1 MRKRGRHGPRLRETI
16 HEVSAPPVRI
26 VVVGA
31 GFGGL
36 AVVRGLLARRDP
48 SDGSPADRPVHV
60 TLVDRN
66 NFHTFLPLLYQVATS
81 GLNAADVAHP
91 IRAIVQ
97 RHPEVDVRN
106 GTATGIDWEG
116 RALLVEDQ
124 DPVPFDH
131 LVLAAGS
138 TANDF
143 GIPGVAEH
151 GFPLYSLDDAAR
163 LRNRVLERF
172 EAADRRPELVD
183 EGALTFAI
191 VGGGPT
197 GVETAGALAE
207 LFDRVLR
214 DDFHSLPVERARV
227 VLVEMADTLL
237 APFGSRSR
245 RHALD
250 ALRRRGVEVR
260 LSTKVAE
267 VRADRVVLDGGE
279 ELPAHTL
286 VWAAGVRANPLASA
300 LDLPQGPGGRIVVG
314 PDLAVEGRDGVWVVG
329 DLAHAASAAGDGP
342 APQLAPAAIQGGE
355 LVAANIRAVLG
366 GRPTGEFRY
375 RDKGTMATI
384 GRRSAVA
391 EVPRLPALVGSVAWL
406 AWLFLHLVMLI
417 GFRNRLS
424 VLVNWAWNYLTW
436 DRGPRLIF
444 GPGAPR
450 RSGDG

>member
-1 MRKRGRHGPRLRETI
+1 MDEPREQSRPRPR
-16 HEVSAPPVRI
+16 V

-36 AVVRGLLARRDP
+36 AVVRDLAD
-48 SDGSPADRPVHV
+48 APVDITV
-60 TLVDRN
+60 VDRN

-97 RHPEVDVRN
+97 RHHNVEVRN
-106 GTATGIDWEG
+106 GTVTGVDRDRGEI
-116 RALLVEDQ
+116 LVEGQ
-124 DPVPFDH
+124 DPLPYDH
-131 LVLAAGS
+131 VVLAAGS
-138 TANDF
+138 ASNDF
-143 GIPGVAEH
+143 GIPGVSEH
-151 GFPLYSLDDAAR
+151 GYPLYSLDDAAR

-172 EAADRRPELVD
+172 EAADREPKLID

-214 DDFHSLPVERARV
+214 DDFHTLPVQRARV
-227 VLVEMADTLL
+227 VLIEMADTLL
-237 APFGSRSR
+237 LPFSR
-245 RHALD
+245 RSQQHALD

-260 LSTKVAE
+260 LSTRVE
-267 VRADRVVLDGGE
+267 SVHADHVVLNGGE
-279 ELPAHTL
+279 QLPAHTL
-286 VWAAGVRANPLASA
+286 VWAAGVKANPLAGA
-300 LDLPQGPGGRIVVG
+300 LGLRQGPGGRIVVER
-314 PDLAVEGRDGVWVVG
+314 DLSVPGEDGMWVIG
-329 DLAHAASAAGDGP
+329 DLAHTEGAGAEGAP
-342 APQLAPAAIQGGE
+342 APQLAPAAIQAGE
-355 LVAANIRAVLG
+355 LVAANIRRSLA
-366 GRPTGEFRY
+366 REPTVAFRY

-384 GRRSAVA
+384 GRRAAVA
-391 EVPRLPALVGSVAWL
+391 ELPRVPALVGSVAWL
-406 AWLFLHLVMLI
+406 AWLVLHLVMLI

-444 GPGAPR
+444 GADPRHPPG
-450 RSGDG
+450 G

>member
-1 MRKRGRHGPRLRETI
+1 ML
-16 HEVSAPPVRI
+16 HEVSDHHHRPKV

-36 AVVRGLLARRDP
+36 SVLRGL
-48 SDGSPADRPVHV
+48 ADQPVDV
-60 TLVDRN
+60 TVVDRN

-91 IRAIVQ
+91 IRAIVA
-97 RHPEVDVRN
+97 RHRNIDVRH
-106 GTATGIDWEG
+106 GTVEGVDWDRNEVQVAG
-116 RALLVEDQ
+116 QAPL
-124 DPVPFDH
+124 PFDH

-151 GFPLYSLDDAAR
+151 GYPLYTLDDAAR

-172 EAADRRPELVD
+172 EAAALDQSLID
-183 EGALTFAI
+183 DGALTFAI

-207 LFDRVLR
+207 LFDKVLR
-214 DDFHSLPVERARV
+214 DDFHTLPVQRARV
-227 VLVEMADTLL
+227 VLIEMADSLL
-237 APFGSRSR
+237 TPFGPRSR
-245 RHALD
+245 DHALD

-260 LSTKVAE
+260 LSTRVSS
-267 VRADRVVLDGGE
+267 VGDDHVVLDGGE
-279 ELPAHTL
+279 RLPAHTL
-286 VWAAGVRANPLASA
+286 VWAAGVQANPLARVLGVA
-300 LDLPQGPGGRIVVG
+300 QGPGGRIVVDRDLSV
-314 PDLAVEGRDGVWVVG
+314 PDRPGLWVIG
-329 DLAHAASAAGDGP
+329 DLAHTPGAVEDGGA
-342 APQLAPAAIQGGE
+342 APQLAPAAMQAGE
-355 LVAANIRAVLG
+355 LVAANVLRTVAG
-366 GRPTGEFRY
+366 EPTQPFRY

-391 EVPRLPALVGSVAWL
+391 EIPGVPILVGSVAWA
-406 AWLFLHLVMLI
+406 AWLVLHLVMLI

-444 GPGAPR
+444 GPGADPPR
-450 RSGDG
+450 S

>member
-1 MRKRGRHGPRLRETI
+1 MAQQRGRPH
-16 HEVSAPPVRI
+16 V

-36 AVVRGLLARRDP
+36 AVARGL
-48 SDGSPADRPVHV
+48 ADRPVDV
-60 TLVDRN
+60 TVVDRN

-91 IRAIVQ
+91 VRAIVQ
-97 RHPEVDVRN
+97 RHPNVDARH
-106 GTATGIDWEG
+106 GTVVAVEE
-116 RALLVEDQ
+116 AAKHVLLADQ
-124 DPVPFDH
+124 PPLAYDH

-151 GFPLYSLDDAAR
+151 AFPLYSLADAAR

-172 EAADRRPELVD
+172 EAAAVDPTLVD
-183 EGALTFAI
+183 DGAITFAI

-207 LFDRVLR
+207 LFDKVLR
-214 DDFHSLPVERARV
+214 DDFKTLPVQRARV
-227 VLVEMADTLL
+227 VLIEMADSLL
-237 APFGSRSR
+237 APFGRRSR
-245 RHALD
+245 QHALD

-260 LSTKVAE
+260 LSTAVAAVE
-267 VRADRVVLDGGE
+267 PTAVVLEGGE
-279 ELPAHTL
+279 RIPAHTL
-286 VWAAGVRANPLASA
+286 VWAAGVKANGLAAS
-300 LDLPQGPGGRIVVG
+300 LDVERGPGGRVVVDR
-314 PDLAVEGRDGVWVVG
+314 DLSVPGHDGLWVIG
-329 DLAHAASAAGDGP
+329 DLAHTPGATADGGA
-342 APQLAPAAIQGGE
+342 APQLAPAAMQMGE
-355 LVAANIRAVLG
+355 LVARNICHRLQ
-366 GRPTGEFRY
+366 REPTERFTY

-384 GRRSAVA
+384 GRRAAVA
-391 EVPRLPALVGSVAWL
+391 ELPHLPALVGTLAWF

-444 GPGAPR
+444 GPGASPP
-450 RSGDG
+450 DGRCPGA

>member
-1 MRKRGRHGPRLRETI
+1 MAQHPK
-16 HEVSAPPVRI
+16 V

-36 AVVRGLLARRDP
+36 AVLRGL
-48 SDGSPADRPVHV
+48 ADQPVDV
-60 TLVDRN
+60 TVVDRN

-91 IRAIVQ
+91 VRAIVQ
-97 RHPEVDVRN
+97 RHRNIDVRH
-106 GTATGIDWEG
+106 GTVVGVDWE
-116 RALLVEDQ
+116 AWEVQVAAQPPL
-124 DPVPFDH
+124 PFDH

-143 GIPGVAEH
+143 GIRGVADH
-151 GFPLYSLDDAAR
+151 AYPLYSLADAAR
-163 LRNRVLERF
+163 LPNRVLERF
-172 EAADRRPELVD
+172 EAAAFDPSLVD
-183 EGALTFAI
+183 EGAITFAI

-214 DDFHSLPVERARV
+214 DDFHHLPVEKARV
-227 VLVEMADTLL
+227 VLIEMADSLL
-237 APFGSRSR
+237 TPFGRRSR
-245 RHALD
+245 QHALD

-260 LSTKVAE
+260 LSTAVEAVE
-267 VRADRVVLDGGE
+267 PDCVVLKGGE
-279 ELPAHTL
+279 RIPAHTL
-286 VWAAGVRANPLASA
+286 VWAAGVQANPLGAA
-300 LDLPQGPGGRIVVG
+300 VGVETGPGGRIVVDR
-314 PDLAVEGRDGVWVVG
+314 DLSVPGRDGLWVIG
-329 DLAHAASAAGDGP
+329 DLAHTPGAVDGGGA
-342 APQLAPAAIQGGE
+342 APQLAPAAMQSGE
-355 LVAANIRAVLG
+355 LVAANILRRVA
-366 GRPTGEFRY
+366 GEATQPFHY

-384 GRRSAVA
+384 GRRAAVA
-391 EVPRLPALVGSVAWL
+391 ELPHVPALVGSVAWV

-444 GPGAPR
+444 GSDPKAPPGA
-450 RSGDG
+450 

>member
-1 MRKRGRHGPRLRETI
+1 M
-16 HEVSAPPVRI
+16 
-26 VVVGA
+26 
-31 GFGGL
+31 
-36 AVVRGLLARRDP
+36 
-48 SDGSPADRPVHV
+48 
-60 TLVDRN
+60 VDRN

-91 IRAIVQ
+91 VRAIVQ
-97 RHPEVDVRN
+97 RHRNIDVRR
-106 GTATGIDWEG
+106 GTVVGVDWEA
-116 RALLVEDQ
+116 RRVLVADQ
-124 DPVPFDH
+124 PPLPFDH

-151 GFPLYSLDDAAR
+151 GYPLYSLADAAR

-172 EAADRRPELVD
+172 EAAAVDPSLVD
-183 EGALTFAI
+183 DGAITFAI

-214 DDFHSLPVERARV
+214 DDFHHLPVEKARV
-227 VLVEMADTLL
+227 VLIEMADSLL
-237 APFGSRSR
+237 TPFGRRSR
-245 RHALD
+245 QHALD

-260 LSTKVAE
+260 LSTAVEAVE
-267 VRADRVVLDGGE
+267 SDCVVLAGGE
-279 ELPAHTL
+279 RIPAHTL
-286 VWAAGVRANPLASA
+286 VWAAGVKANPLAA
-300 LDLPQGPGGRIVVG
+300 AVGVETGPGGRIVVDR
-314 PDLAVEGRDGVWVVG
+314 DLSVPGRNGLWVIG
-329 DLAHAASAAGDGP
+329 DLAHAPGSVHGGGA
-342 APQLAPAAIQGGE
+342 APQLAPAAMQGGE
-355 LVAANIRAVLG
+355 LVAANILRRAAG
-366 GRPTGEFRY
+366 EPTEPFHY

-384 GRRSAVA
+384 GRRAAVA
-391 EVPRLPALVGSVAWL
+391 ELPHLPALVGSVAWV

-444 GPGAPR
+444 GPDPKAPP
-450 RSGDG
+450 GT